1 MVDTV
6 TTPPDTQDVQK
17 VKRVYVRRNGRALHQ
32 GRLDVLDTIF
42 PKIEVPRDIL
52 IEKASLTPSDI
63 FGVPVDQ
70 FHFEIG
76 FGNGEHLL
84 YIMNEFQGH
93 HFIGAEPYMNGMSA
107 FIKSLPTPTPE
118 NIKVHADDALMV
130 LNSLQDATVDFLYIL
145 NPDPWP
151 KSRHHKRRIVSE
163 QNLEVYARV
172 MKPGG
177 VMIQTT
183 DVDELAEWM
192 LTKTMNCPYF
202 DWTAEGPDDWK
213 TAPNGWMSTRY
224 ENKGKEAGRSQT
236 YLIYKRN
243 EKPMAAGTGLKAPP
257 VIHKAKIY

>member
-1 MVDTV
+1 M
-6 TTPPDTQDVQK
+6 
-17 VKRVYVRRNGRALHQ
+17 HQ

-42 PKIEVPRDIL
+42 PKIEVKRDML
-52 IEKASLTPSDI
+52 TEKADLTPSVI
-63 FGVPVDQ
+63 FGVPVNS

-84 YIMNEFQGH
+84 YIMNEFPND

-107 FIKSLPTPTPE
+107 FVKSLPTPTPE
-118 NIKVHADDALMV
+118 NIRVHADDALMV
-130 LNSLQDATVDFLYIL
+130 LNSLKDGSVDFLYIL

-172 MKPGG
+172 LKAGG
-177 VMIQTT
+177 TMIQTT

-192 LTKTMNCPYF
+192 LTKTINSPYF
-202 DWTAEGPDDWK
+202 DWTAEKPEDWK

-243 EKPMAAGTGLKAPP
+243 EKPMLSGQGLKAPLP
-257 VIHKAKIY
+257 IRKAKLY